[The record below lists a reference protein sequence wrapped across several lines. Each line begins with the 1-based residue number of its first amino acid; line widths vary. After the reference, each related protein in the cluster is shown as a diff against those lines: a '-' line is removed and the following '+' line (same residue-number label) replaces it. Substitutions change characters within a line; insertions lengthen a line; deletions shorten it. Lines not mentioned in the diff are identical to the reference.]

1 MPYQIHR
8 YPAELIDVIRLTSGE
23 RVVIRPVLPQDRELM
38 VAFFHDLSADARCNR
53 FMHPVSE
60 PSSELLREFTQVD
73 YANHVALVAE
83 VFVDGRESVIGE
95 ARYVRAADTSSAEV
109 SLSVAG
115 LWQGKGLGKL
125 MLTKLERHAAAAGVR
140 RLFSETLATN
150 KKLLSLAIKAGFVIT
165 ETADA
170 QGVMRLEK
178 TLEPR
183 NHNHRCAVFEIV
195 VDDSVGRS
203 LTAVSGQGR
212 SHIALTQAMGGEEP
226 HRRQHMWDRQ
236 P

>member
-1 MPYQIHR
+1 M
-8 YPAELIDVIRLTSGE
+8 IRLTYGE

-38 VAFFHDLSADARCNR
+38 VAFFHDLPADARCSR

-95 ARYVRAADTSSAEV
+95 ARYVRSADASSAEV

-150 KKLLSLAIKAGFVIT
+150 EKVLSLALKAGFAIT
-165 ETADA
+165 EITSA
-170 QGVMRLEK
+170 QGVIRLEK

-183 NHNHRCAVFEIV
+183 DYKRHRALFEFVI
-195 VDDSVGRS
+195 DEGVGRS
-203 LTAVSGQGR
+203 
-212 SHIALTQAMGGEEP
+212 
-226 HRRQHMWDRQ
+226 
-236 P
+236 